1 MTHTVSLGYLWS
13 GLGVRC
19 SNKLTFSKE
28 QSAGIPTEVA
38 VTLHASFRLFMT
50 CSLIIPL
57 VNMQTIDLGPGIA
70 FRLGTR
76 WPMSMS

>member
-1 MTHTVSLGYLWS
+1 MRWL
-13 GLGVRC
+13 
-19 SNKLTFSKE
+19 SNLTFSKE

-38 VTLHASFRLFMT
+38 VTLKALFRLFMT
-50 CSLIIPL
+50 CSLIILL
-57 VNMQTIDLGPGIA
+57 VNLQTIGLGPGIA

>member
-1 MTHTVSLGYLWS
+1 MRWS
-13 GLGVRC
+13 NNLM
-19 SNKLTFSKE
+19 FSEE

-38 VTLHASFRLFMT
+38 VTLQASFRLFMN
-50 CSLIIPL
+50 CSLIILP
-57 VNMQTIDLGPGIA
+57 VNLQTIGLGPGIA

>member
-1 MTHTVSLGYLWS
+1 MRW
-13 GLGVRC
+13 

-28 QSAGIPTEVA
+28 QSAGTPTEVA
-38 VTLHASFRLFMT
+38 VTLQASFRLFMT
-50 CSLIIPL
+50 CSLIILL
-57 VNMQTIDLGPGIA
+57 VNMQTIGLGPGIA